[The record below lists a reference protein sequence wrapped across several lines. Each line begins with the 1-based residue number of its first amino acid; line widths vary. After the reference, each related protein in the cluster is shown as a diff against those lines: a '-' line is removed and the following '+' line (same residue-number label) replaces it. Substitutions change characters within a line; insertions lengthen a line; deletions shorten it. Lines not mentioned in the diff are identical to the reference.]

1 MNWLA
6 DTIRHARKRRGFTLV
21 ELLVT
26 SGMLAMLASAGFA
39 AFSAGTRSAIKSK
52 RYTRMIAHGQ
62 AALRAITKDISS
74 AVAHGDSPLT
84 SLDAQFE
91 GRDTDTI
98 DFIVPRVKDILP
110 EEGAG
115 TLCEVGYYI
124 DNDPDTEA
132 QWLTRRE
139 DYTLDDDPLEGGML
153 APAGPFVSE
162 LNLEFYDGL
171 FWYDGWTLEEE
182 FPAAIRI
189 RIVVLDEDEIEE
201 PMFFSTTVSVM
212 AQ

>member
-1 MNWLA
+1 MVG
-6 DTIRHARKRRGFTLV
+6 RRGFTLV

-39 AFSAGTRSAIKSK
+39 AFSAGTRSAIKTK
-52 RYTRMIAHGQ
+52 RYARMIAHGQ
-62 AALRAITKDISS
+62 AALNSMARDIS
-74 AVAHGDSPLT
+74 ACIDHGDFPLT

-91 GRDTDTI
+91 GADTDTI
-98 DFIVPRVKDILP
+98 DFIVPRIKEILP

-124 DNDPDTEA
+124 DNDPDTEG

-139 DYTLDDDPLEGGML
+139 DYTFDDDPLEGGTL
-153 APAGPFVSE
+153 TPAGPFVSE
-162 LNLEFYDGL
+162 LNFEFYDGL
-171 FWYDGWTLEEE
+171 YWYDGWTLQESM
-182 FPAAIRI
+182 PQAVRI
-189 RIVVLDEDEIEE
+189 RILVLDEDEIEE
-201 PMFFSTTVSVM
+201 PMFFSTTVSIM